1 MLVNNKKYDLVVY
14 GASGFTGQLI
24 CKYLSTHK
32 DAADLNWAISGRNT
46 SKLEAISNQFST
58 ENKKID
64 VLYADS
70 FDKTS
75 LDNVSSQS
83 KLIITTVGPYA
94 IYGEQLVASC
104 IDNQAYYLDLTGEPH
119 FVHKIKEKY
128 AQKAYDNN
136 VAIIHSCGF
145 ESIPPDI
152 GVYSAI
158 NQLNELN
165 ADVNYFF
172 ESNGDISGGTWAS
185 FINSLSSSRPIISA
199 ESKKRSKSKNKVRKK
214 KIFFH
219 KEFKRWALSFPV
231 IDKYIVQKTAKSFS
245 QYGEE
250 FSFSEYMLFKSWRK
264 LAFIILGVS
273 IVSIISKSKLIKKW
287 LLSLRPSGSGPSKE
301 QRKTN
306 WFVAKVIAKG
316 KKSSVMTTIKGGDP
330 GYGDT
335 SKFISEM
342 ALCILTQSNQLLKNK
357 GILTPVECTGSLLV
371 DRLRSAGISI
381 DTKNL

>member
-1 MLVNNKKYDLVVY
+1 MNNKKYDLIVY

-24 CKYLSTHK
+24 CEYLSDHK
-32 DAADLNWAISGRNT
+32 DVSNLKWAISGRDIE
-46 SKLEAISNQFST
+46 KLKSISTQFST
-58 ENKKID
+58 EKNKID

-75 LDNVSSQS
+75 LDSISSQS

-94 IYGEQLVASC
+94 IYGELLVESC
-104 IDNQAYYLDLTGEPH
+104 IENQTYYLDLTGEPH

-158 NQLNELN
+158 NHLNEPN
-165 ADVNYFF
+165 ADVSYFF

-185 FINSLSSSRPIISA
+185 FINSLSSSRPIVST
-199 ESKKRSKSKNKVRKK
+199 ESNKHHKSKSNKHTKK
-214 KIFFH
+214 VFFH
-219 KEFKRWALSFPV
+219 KEFKRWALFFPV
-231 IDKYIVQKTAKSFS
+231 IDKYIVRQTSKSFS
-245 QYGEE
+245 QYGEG
-250 FSFSEYMLFKSWRK
+250 FSFSEYMLFKSWGK
-264 LAFIILGVS
+264 LAFILIGIF
-273 IVSIISKSKLIKKW
+273 IVNIISKSKWIKKW
-287 LLSLRPSGSGPSKE
+287 LLSLKPSGSGPSKE
-301 QRKTN
+301 QRDKN
-306 WFVAKVIAKG
+306 WFTAKVIARG
-316 KKSSVMTTIKGGDP
+316 KKNSVMTTIKGGDP

-342 ALCILTQSNQLLKNK
+342 ALCILTQSDQLLKNK
-357 GILTPVECTGSLLV
+357 GILTPVECSGDLLV
-371 DRLRSAGISI
+371 DRLRDAGISI
-381 DTKNL
+381 ETKNL

>member
-1 MLVNNKKYDLVVY
+1 MNNKKYDLIVY

-24 CKYLSTHK
+24 CEYLSTHK
-32 DAADLNWAISGRNT
+32 DTQGLSWAIAGRDT
-46 SKLEAISNQFST
+46 QKLDLLSKNLST
-58 ENKKID
+58 KSLKID
-64 VLYADS
+64 VLFADS
-70 FDKTS
+70 FNKES
-75 LDNVSSQS
+75 LDDICSKT

-94 IYGEQLVASC
+94 IYGEQLIASC
-104 IDNQAYYLDLTGEPH
+104 IDKQTTYLDLTGEPH

-145 ESIPPDI
+145 ESVPPDL

-158 NQLNELN
+158 NQLNEPN
-165 ADVNYFF
+165 ADVSYFF

-185 FINSLSSSRPIISA
+185 FINSLSSPIPIISKG
-199 ESKKRSKSKNKVRKK
+199 SKKRSKSKNKK

-219 KEFKRWALSFPV
+219 KEFKRWALFFPV

-245 QYGEE
+245 QYGAD

-264 LAFIILGVS
+264 LAFILIGVFV
-273 IVSIISKSKLIKKW
+273 VSIISKSRLIKKW
-287 LLSLRPSGSGPSKE
+287 LLSLRPSGSGPSKD
-301 QRKTN
+301 RRSKN

-316 KKSSVMTTIKGGDP
+316 KNSSAMTIIKGGDP

-342 ALCILTQSNQLLKNK
+342 ALCISTQSDQLLETK
-357 GILTPVECTGSLLV
+357 GILTPVECTGDLLIS
-371 DRLRSAGISI
+371 RLKSAGISI
-381 DTKNL
+381 DTKKL

>member
-1 MLVNNKKYDLVVY
+1 MNNKKYDLIVY

-24 CKYLSTHK
+24 CEYLSNHK
-32 DAADLNWAISGRNT
+32 DIANLNWAIAGRNT
-46 SKLEAISNQFST
+46 SKLESISMQFST

-64 VLYADS
+64 VLHADS
-70 FDKTS
+70 FDKPS
-75 LDNVSSQS
+75 LDNITSQS

-104 IDNQAYYLDLTGEPH
+104 IDNQTYYLDLTGEPH

-158 NQLNELN
+158 NQLNEPN
-165 ADVNYFF
+165 ADVSYFF

-185 FINSLSSSRPIISA
+185 FINSLSSPIPIISKGN
-199 ESKKRSKSKNKVRKK
+199 KKRSKSKNKKNKK

-219 KEFKRWALSFPV
+219 KEFKRWALFFPV
-231 IDKYIVQKTAKSFS
+231 IDKYIVQKTAKSFD
-245 QYGEE
+245 QYGDD
-250 FSFSEYMLFKSWRK
+250 FSFSEYMLFKSWKK
-264 LAFIILGVS
+264 LAFIIVGIF
-273 IVSIISKSKLIKKW
+273 IVSIISKVKFIKKW
-287 LLSLRPSGSGPSKE
+287 LLSLRPSGSGPSKDK
-301 QRKTN
+301 RDSN
-306 WFVAKVIAKG
+306 WFIAKVIAKG
-316 KKSSVMTTIKGGDP
+316 QNASVMTTIKGGDP

-342 ALCILTQSNQLLKNK
+342 ALCILTQGDQLLKNK
-357 GILTPVECTGSLLV
+357 GVLTPVECTGGLLL
-371 DRLRSAGISI
+371 DRLRNAGISI
-381 DTKNL
+381 DTKRL